1 MGGASIENTNIDLIE
16 CAHFVRVELQRW
28 SSWSARLRLAV
39 RLSLQP
45 GGGTGRCELLLFCV
59 RISFC
64 ILVLYMSL
72 SFSQ

>member
-28 SSWSARLRLAV
+28 SFWSARLRLAV

-45 GGGTGRCELLLFCV
+45 GGGRGGELLLFCV